1 MENMTQ
7 VGSLPFTNFG
17 YTDESCERTPTSGEL
32 NQAASYKMKGSNRL
46 TKSGDDQSIDML
58 AMKQNLAQ
66 GAPVVIGMMVGGSFM
81 KPMEGKKC
89 WIPTE
94 EDYQMSGFGGHCMCV
109 IGYDDYYE
117 GGAFQLMNSWGTT
130 WGEAGKAWV
139 RYTDFAYFTK
149 EAYGVYP
156 MKTVVEENKPF
167 SFSIGLIDN
176 SSQNLIPIQSI
187 SNTVVRTQTAL
198 KSGDKFKIQVANQ
211 EACYI
216 YVFGRELTGETYVL
230 FPYTPKHSPYCGITG
245 TRVFP
250 KDYSMKVDAEGSRDE
265 MLVVATRQPIDYNA
279 FKDKLNQTPKGSY
292 TEIIQRVLSA
302 ELAPITTKIEGNQ
315 IQIKGTEAYK
325 NACFFVV
332 EVQK

>member
-1 MENMTQ
+1 MPIRMEEDESSKSSKQRPIRNASNRGGSSFSGGNILFSLLPLLLKRPKLLLILAVIGVGLYFFMGPQQSQQLASTVMSSFNKGATLDPKVFDEAEVFEPLSKEGNTLPERVTLEKFCPTAMNQGQQGSCVGWGSAYAARTILQSAASGRSPNDVAFSPAFLYNQIKLDGCQGSYIYRAMENMTQ

-32 NQAASYKMKGSNRL
+32 YQAATYKMKGSNRL

-156 MKTVVEENKPF
+156 
-167 SFSIGLIDN
+167 
-176 SSQNLIPIQSI
+176 
-187 SNTVVRTQTAL
+187 
-198 KSGDKFKIQVANQ
+198 
-211 EACYI
+211 
-216 YVFGRELTGETYVL
+216 
-230 FPYTPKHSPYCGITG
+230 
-245 TRVFP
+245 
-250 KDYSMKVDAEGSRDE
+250 
-265 MLVVATRQPIDYNA
+265 
-279 FKDKLNQTPKGSY
+279 
-292 TEIIQRVLSA
+292 
-302 ELAPITTKIEGNQ
+302 
-315 IQIKGTEAYK
+315 
-325 NACFFVV
+325 
-332 EVQK
+332 